1 MHDARTAWPVETR
14 VRYVVTYDELR
25 KQHPRLSARQ
35 FCTVIEVPY
44 PTFARWLARFRR
56 EGPRGLKDRSRRP
69 HRHPSA
75 LAGQTLD
82 VVRGAHR
89 RSGLGVRLLH
99 HVLTA
104 AGRIACS
111 VSSVYRILRRAGAL
125 VARPRRPKPVWTRYQ
140 KAVPGERAQ
149 MDLKYLPQ
157 GRFQLTL
164 IDDCS
169 RMVAATVLTR
179 RTGAAVCEALP
190 RLLASLPFPLR
201 CIQTDNGPEF
211 GLALTRLLEAQGI
224 RHARIRP
231 HTPRL
236 NGKVERVQRTMA
248 EELWDHLAPG
258 SLGSWQQRLQAYLRF
273 YNGRRPHS
281 ALGYQAPLAY
291 AHDRLPAEPGI
302 SHMS

>member
-1 MHDARTAWPVETR
+1 MPDPQTVAAAVRQGMYARDHAAQALGIAVDQIEPGADGQRRQRVDRERHDR
-14 VRYVVTYDELR
+14 
-25 KQHPRLSARQ
+25 
-35 FCTVIEVPY
+35 I
-44 PTFARWLARFRR
+44 RR
-56 EGPRGLKDRSRRP
+56 ERSLR
-69 HRHPSA
+69 
-75 LAGQTLD
+75 
-82 VVRGAHR
+82 
-89 RSGLGVRLLH
+89 
-99 HVLTA
+99 A
-104 AGRIACS
+104 AGGHVGGANGCCS

-164 IDDCS
+164 VDDCS

-179 RTGAAVCEALP
+179 RTSAAVCEALP
-190 RLLASLPFPLR
+190 GLLAALPFPLR

-211 GLALTRLLEAQGI
+211 GLALTRLLEAHGI

-258 SLGSWQQRLQAYLRF
+258 SLAAWQRQLERYLRF
-273 YNGRRPHS
+273 YNQRRPHS
-281 ALGYQAPLAY
+281 ALGYQAPLGY
-291 AHDRLPAEPGI
+291 ARDRLPAGPDV

>member
-1 MHDARTAWPVETR
+1 MHKVRTSWPVETR

-25 KQHPRLSARQ
+25 KQHPRLTARR
-35 FCTVIEVPY
+35 FATMIEVPY
-44 PTFARWLARFRR
+44 STFARWLARFRT
-56 EGPRGLKDRSRRP
+56 EGPRGLMERSRRP
-69 HRHPSA
+69 RHRPNA
-75 LAGQTLD
+75 LPGSVLD
-82 VVRGAHR
+82 IVRAAHR

-104 AGRIACS
+104 AARIRCS

-164 IDDCS
+164 VDDCS

-179 RTGAAVCEALP
+179 RTSAAVCEALP
-190 RLLASLPFPLR
+190 GLLAALPFPLR
-201 CIQTDNGPEF
+201 CIQTDNGGEF

-258 SLGSWQQRLQAYLRF
+258 SLAAWQRQLERYLRF
-273 YNGRRPHS
+273 YNQRRPHS
-281 ALGYQAPLAY
+281 ALGYQAPLGY
-291 AHDRLPAEPGI
+291 ARDRLPAGPDV